1 MDDTGDIGFLGLR
14 EDWSLR
20 PDVVI
25 LQIPFEMTV
34 SYGSGTSRGP
44 ASTVEASAQ
53 VETYSTLIEE
63 DLPAGMAIRTIAP
76 W

>member
-44 ASTVEASAQ
+44 ASTVEASAATAGIKATAG
-53 VETYSTLIEE
+53 VEAAASGVFE
-63 DLPAGMAIRTIAP
+63 
-76 W
+76 